1 MKAPEKQLR
10 EARHRWE
17 ARNAERQANEHKIDA
32 FKHGRAR
39 LVDIDEPQRV
49 ALRSQRIFSNPI
61 VAEALATTVGAPPE
75 TSGGSRVELLERI
88 IGGNNLL
95 GVAFLEIGVTVANTV
110 GRIHAA
116 SQFQDLG
123 FGTGFLVSPRLLLT
137 NNHVLSSP
145 SVARFSTVEFL
156 FQNGIDGKPLT
167 SHTFE
172 LQPDVFFLTDEELD
186 FTLVAVAGQSR
197 TNAPTAER
205 VPLSRFGFNRL
216 SAQQG
221 KVLIGE
227 HINIIQ
233 HPSGKPKHV
242 ALQQNEM
249 IDRLGD
255 FLHYRTDTAPGSSG
269 SPLYNNQWEVIGLHH
284 SGVPRRGPNG
294 EILALNGQPWTED
307 MGDDQVAWIA
317 NEGIRTS
324 SILTRAAAAAAA
336 LGGEQGGI
344 LADVLNPPAIAE
356 VRDALTPGRGG
367 LPLDTVATDSQ
378 AGPASVAAPIQAVTR
393 TTSGGVTLTIP
404 LQITVSLGAAPA
416 GSVASAVQP
425 QPADVPIATELTPKK
440 PIIDKV
446 FSNRRGFN
454 TEFLGPGPLAT
465 PLPAVLDLDSVAK
478 LNGSTSH
485 VIPYQHFSVVMH
497 KARRLALFTAANV
510 DGRPG
515 PRKPDP
521 TKSYTRDALGGFG
534 PNDLEEWV
542 TDARIPADAQLP
554 DVFFSKDRKAFDKGH
569 IVRRDDVCWGA
580 TFADLQ
586 RANGDTYHTT
596 NCSPQVKGYNQSTE
610 GINNWGDLENLVL
623 QQAKTEQ
630 YCLFAG
636 PILKS
641 NDRKFRGVDEVGQVF
656 VKIPRSY
663 WKVVVAAKNGRLQS
677 FAFVLAQDLSGV
689 AFEVLALE
697 AEMVTDPRALEF
709 KPTPEWK
716 RFMLPIA
723 KLEKRL
729 GSIRFP
735 AAIHDADQFSQAPG
749 QEIASVMRLEL
760 EP

>member
-10 EARHRWE
+10 ESRNRWE
-17 ARNAERQANEHKIDA
+17 ARNAAQQINENKIDA
-32 FKHGRAR
+32 FKHGKAR

-49 ALRSQRIFSNPI
+49 ALRSRRIFSNPI
-61 VAEALATTVGAPPE
+61 VAEALATTGTGQP
-75 TSGGSRVELLERI
+75 TSSPTELLERI
-88 IGGNNLL
+88 IGGSNLL
-95 GVAFLEIGVTVANTV
+95 GVAFLEIGVAVANTV

-123 FGTGFLVSPRLLLT
+123 FGTGCLVSPRLLLT

-172 LQPDVFFLTDEELD
+172 LQPDVFFLTDEALD
-186 FTLVAVAGQSR
+186 FTLVAVAAESR
-197 TNAPTAER
+197 ANGLTAER
-205 VPLSRFGFNRL
+205 IPLSRFGFNRL

-227 HINIIQ
+227 SINIIQ

-294 EILALNGQPWTED
+294 EILALNGQPWTDD
-307 MGDDQVAWIA
+307 MGDDQIAWIA

-324 SILTRAAAAAAA
+324 SILTKAAAAE
-336 LGGEQGGI
+336 LGGEQAGM
-344 LADVLNPPAIAE
+344 LAELLNPPPSAE
-356 VRDALTPGRGG
+356 VPEALEPRRGG
-367 LPLDTVATDSQ
+367 SLLDTIVTS
-378 AGPASVAAPIQAVTR
+378 SAAPTLAPAPIEATTQATA
-393 TTSGGVTLTIP
+393 GGVTLTIP
-404 LQITVSLGAAPA
+404 LHIHVSLGAPA
-416 GSVASAVQP
+416 GAVVSVAAP
-425 QPADVPIATELTPKK
+425 QPAHAPAVIEALTPKK
-440 PIIDKV
+440 PVIDPD
-446 FSNRRGFN
+446 FSNRQGFN
-454 TEFLGPGPLAT
+454 TAFLGTGSLAT
-465 PLPAVLDLDSVAK
+465 PLPTVLDLDSVAK
-478 LNGSTSH
+478 MNGSTSH

-510 DGRPG
+510 DGRPA

-521 TKSYTRDALGGFG
+521 TKVYTRDALGGFG

-542 TDARIPADAQLP
+542 TDERIAADAQLP

-569 IVRRDDVCWGA
+569 IVRRDDVCWGS
-580 TFADLQ
+580 TFAELR

-596 NCSPQVKGYNQSTE
+596 NCSPQVKGYNQSKE

-636 PILKS
+636 PILKG
-641 NDRKFRGVDEVGQVF
+641 NDRKFRGVDQLGQVF

-663 WKVVVAAKNGRLQS
+663 WKVVVAAKGGQLQA

-689 AFEVLALE
+689 PFEVLARE
-697 AEMVTDPRALEF
+697 AEMVTDPHALEF

-723 KLEKRL
+723 KLETRL

-735 AAIHDADQFSQAPG
+735 AAIHNADQFSQVPG
-749 QEIASVMRLEL
+749 QELASVMRLERL
-760 EP
+760 ET